1 MTIWRELG
9 KTGELAEGTMKE
21 GIIEGQGILLAK
33 VGDRYYATDNRYP
46 HMGARLSNG
55 SLAGTVVTR
64 PRHSSQFDLSN
75 GRIVRWLKTSGLIST
90 VSKALKRPRPLV
102 VYKVS
107 VEDDKILMEIQP
119 QPRKGAL

>member
-46 HMGARLSNG
+46 HMGGQALQREPGGNSGHSPPTRLS
-55 SLAGTVVTR
+55 V
-64 PRHSSQFDLSN
+64 
-75 GRIVRWLKTSGLIST
+75 
-90 VSKALKRPRPLV
+90 
-102 VYKVS
+102 
-107 VEDDKILMEIQP
+107 
-119 QPRKGAL
+119 